1 MRESTNDNVLGQA
14 HIRRS
19 IVYVLAV
26 ALGMTAALGISNLEP
41 QSAINLAL
49 ILSTGFAGVAVVTL
63 LVLIMYFRVLS
74 VRPSFEG
81 ALETSEEDV
90 SSVESLRIVLRV
102 LIEYEGALETVLML
116 ADRGPLDM
124 RDLEAIPKER
134 ALEAIAEL
142 RRTGVIAI
150 DKSTLWLTE
159 QGNTIV
165 EQLRRSL
172 RKAGKTVAELA

>member
-1 MRESTNDNVLGQA
+1 
-14 HIRRS
+14 
-19 IVYVLAV
+19 
-26 ALGMTAALGISNLEP
+26 
-41 QSAINLAL
+41 
-49 ILSTGFAGVAVVTL
+49 
-63 LVLIMYFRVLS
+63 MYFRVLS